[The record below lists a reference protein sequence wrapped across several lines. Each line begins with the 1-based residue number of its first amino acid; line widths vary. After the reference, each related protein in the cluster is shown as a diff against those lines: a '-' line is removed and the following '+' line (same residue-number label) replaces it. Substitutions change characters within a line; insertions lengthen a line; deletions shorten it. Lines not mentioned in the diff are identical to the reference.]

1 MLSFNYNHGE
11 WSNFE
16 SWRQEGESIGQ
27 EVEDGEEPCL
37 CHDEGENINNNYFGE
52 KSAFVLD

>member
-1 MLSFNYNHGE
+1 MV
-11 WSNFE
+11 SNFE

-37 CHDEGENINNNYFGE
+37 CHDEGENINNHYFGE
-52 KSAFVLD
+52 KLPFVLD